1 MPLVVDASLHFS
13 VPQGTHTL
21 RAVRAIVTAWG
32 ALPQQV
38 IDLEY
43 STAFDSFRGVGV
55 GVESER
61 IAHKRHRNQGRQDSP
76 RINFTPRLQALEL
89 LKH

>member
-21 RAVRAIVTAWG
+21 RALRAVVTTWG

-43 STAFDSFRGVGV
+43 VTAFDSFR
-55 GVESER
+55 
-61 IAHKRHRNQGRQDSP
+61 
-76 RINFTPRLQALEL
+76 
-89 LKH
+89 